1 MPMRGRTVTNIAKN
15 RMVTISETL
24 RWWLR
29 SSPRPI
35 FGSRR
40 RIWSAIAVA
49 ASFLF
54 LTAGRGAAV
63 EQATAGGTQAQATAP
78 SAGIAGTE
86 GPTRPTG
93 GANLIR
99 NFPAKVASNAGI
111 KALKGYVPNNAKAIE
126 LEASTT

>member
-78 SAGIAGTE
+78 SAGISETE
-86 GPTRPTG
+86 VATRTTG
-93 GANLIR
+93 GADIIR
-99 NFPAKVASNAGI
+99 NFHGEVTRRAGI
-111 KALKGYVPNNAKAIE
+111 KAINDSPPNTPKLID
-126 LEASTT
+126 L